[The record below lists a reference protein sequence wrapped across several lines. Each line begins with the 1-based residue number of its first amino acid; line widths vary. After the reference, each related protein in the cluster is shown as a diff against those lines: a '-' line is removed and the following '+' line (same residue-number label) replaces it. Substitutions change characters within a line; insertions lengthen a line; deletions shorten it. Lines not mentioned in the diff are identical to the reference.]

1 MVYPFTIES
10 EIDVEASPEEVWD
23 AITIGPQIDSWFMG
37 RNEIEPRRGG
47 AARTDFGGFVMESEV
62 TAWNPPR
69 QFAHRCGEASDGAY
83 MEFAWT
89 ITPRNGHGTTIHL
102 THCGMLSGAE
112 PEVEYAALKKGD
124 PMYLR
129 KLGRYLEYFR
139 GQIATSNLVA
149 LGPRVKDN
157 HSFWQ
162 HLTRALS
169 GGFRKFEALCRDVRP
184 VGGPST

>member
-1 MVYPFTIES
+1 
-10 EIDVEASPEEVWD
+10 
-23 AITIGPQIDSWFMG
+23 
-37 RNEIEPRRGG
+37 
-47 AARTDFGGFVMESEV
+47 
-62 TAWNPPR
+62 
-69 QFAHRCGEASDGAY
+69 

-89 ITPRNGHGTTIHL
+89 ITPRNGHGTTIHF

-139 GQIATSNLVA
+139 GQIAKSNLVA
-149 LGPRVKDN
+149 IGPTVKDN

-162 HLTRALS
+162 HLTCALS
-169 GGFRKFEALCRDVRP
+169 LHTPVRGWDPVAVTLDGVANIEGVVDYVTPEFLGVRTNNGLFRFILRPGGAVVVEHHDFNPAPEGHHSMEVWQSWLTQVFA
-184 VGGPST
+184 